1 MAVLRGRGDDNA
13 RRRDDPLG
21 VAELQGQHAV
31 GLSEQTAHALEQF
44 ILDLLKIEGFGIG
57 IEVAQGLEP
66 KLGERN
72 GGGWITVPGSFGLA
86 TQSDQAFD
94 LGLTQSGIQGLRDGG
109 Q

>member
-1 MAVLRGRGDDNA
+1 MAVLRGRGDDIA
-13 RRRDDPLG
+13 RPRDDLLG
-21 VAELQGQHAV
+21 VAQLQGQHTV
-31 GLSEQTAHALEQF
+31 GLSEQTAHAFEQF

-57 IEVAQGLEP
+57 IEVAQSTEP

-86 TQSDQAFD
+86 TQTDQAFD
-94 LGLTQSGIQGLRDGG
+94 LGLTQSGIQGLWNGG